1 LPPERDAPR
10 MDPGRYWARARG
22 APRRGVARTSL
33 FLAFLLG
40 ITLALLV
47 LAVTDIQW
55 PPRRRRR
62 CGPPVP

>member
-1 LPPERDAPR
+1 
-10 MDPGRYWARARG
+10 
-22 APRRGVARTSL
+22 VARTSL

-55 PPRRRRR
+55 PPSRRRR

>member
-1 LPPERDAPR
+1 MSA
-10 MDPGRYWARARG
+10 
-22 APRRGVARTSL
+22 TSL

-47 LAVTDIQW
+47 LAVTDIEW

-62 CGPPVP
+62 PGPPFH